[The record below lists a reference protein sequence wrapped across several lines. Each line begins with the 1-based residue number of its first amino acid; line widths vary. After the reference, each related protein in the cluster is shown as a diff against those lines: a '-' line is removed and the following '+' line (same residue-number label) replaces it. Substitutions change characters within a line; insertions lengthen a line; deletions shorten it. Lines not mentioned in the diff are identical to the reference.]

1 MTVMKK
7 IFAAA
12 AAALLLLNT
21 GCSGFLD
28 EELKNSLAP
37 SNTYTN
43 SYGFEVGVTGLY
55 GLARSEF
62 NTWGGAFAT
71 HSQACPYEALQVGT
85 DLVFAG
91 HKDGSLMPFENLSY
105 TPLTTFV
112 TSYWNY
118 AYGMIASANEILTY
132 SENESVTWDTTE
144 DKAKYQAEARY
155 FRAYAYRYLVYL
167 YGDVPYVDKIEESFR
182 LDYTRTP
189 KAEVLAKMIE
199 DLKFA
204 SANLPQDPDKVVP
217 GRLTKSVADHLL
229 AEIYLLAGNYNE
241 AEASAKSVINSGYY
255 SLTKTRFGVATD
267 EPGDYYS
274 DMFVEYNQRRTNGNK
289 EAIWIMPYEY
299 NTTGGGGT
307 YDDWSRRAWL
317 CKYYNVDG
325 FVLADTLGGRGVGQ
339 IVPLAW
345 WVDGEEFFTKDDVR
359 SSEYNIKRDWYSN
372 DVSSAKYGQKIETT
386 DVLREDGS
394 LYPGITK
401 FFYGRVEDLSY
412 GGSNKDRTK
421 MRLSETYLLLAE
433 ALWRQ
438 GKLEEAASAINVV
451 RERANAPAITSSQVT
466 ADFILDERIRE
477 LVGEE
482 LRRLTLVRFGML
494 KERTL
499 KYNPKTQ
506 NMQDHHALWPIP
518 QTIIDS
524 NTGAEFPQ
532 NPGYAQ

>member
-1 MTVMKK
+1 MKK
-7 IFAAA
+7 IVTAA

-71 HSQACPYEALQVGT
+71 HGQACPYEALQVGT

-91 HKDGSLMPFENLSY
+91 HKDGSLMPYENLSY
-105 TPLTTFV
+105 TTSHVFV

-118 AYGMIASANEILTY
+118 AYGMIASANELLTY
-132 SENESVTWDTTE
+132 SENESVSWTKAD

-167 YGDVPYVDKIEESFR
+167 YGDVPYVDKIEEQFR

-189 KAEVLAKMIE
+189 KAEVIAKMIE

-204 SANLPQDPDKVVP
+204 SANLPQNPDNVVP
-217 GRLTKSVADHLL
+217 GRLTKAVADHLL
-229 AEIYLLAGNYNE
+229 AEIYLLAGNYSE
-241 AEASAKSVINSGYY
+241 AEASAKRVINSGFY
-255 SLTKTRFGVATD
+255 SLTKERFGVATD
-267 EPGDYYS
+267 MPGDYYS

-299 NTTGGGGT
+299 NTTGGGGAN
-307 YDDWSRRAWL
+307 DDWSRRAWI

-325 FVLADTLGGRGVGQ
+325 FVLADSLGGRGLAQV
-339 IVPLAW
+339 VPLSW
-345 WVDGEEFFTKDDVR
+345 WVDGKDFFAEGDVR
-359 SSEYNIKRDWYSN
+359 NSEYNIKRNWYCN
-372 DVSSAKYGQKIETT
+372 DITSGKYGQKVEMT
-386 DVLREDGS
+386 DALKENGT
-394 LYPGITK
+394 LTPGITK
-401 FFYGRVEDLSY
+401 FFYGKADNLSY
-412 GGSNKDRTK
+412 NGVNKDRTK

-438 GKLEEAASAINVV
+438 GKMEEAATAINMV
-451 RERANAPAITSSQVT
+451 RTRANAPTITSAQVT

-499 KYNPKTQ
+499 KYNHKTQ

-524 NTGAEFPQ
+524 NTGADFPQ
-532 NPGYAQ
+532 NPGY